1 MLPLRAPS
9 LGLVVAATGLSTLGA
24 EIATAR
30 LLAPAFGSSTVI
42 WANTIAIVLVAIAI
56 GAWLGGRL
64 ADRGPSP
71 RKMYRLL
78 LGGSALLAL
87 TPVLAV
93 PILGVGI
100 KALDDVSAPGFFG
113 SLVAVLLLVA
123 TPLAILGATS
133 PYAVRLALGRIGD
146 GDDAVAHAGR
156 IAGRLSALGTGGS
169 LVGTFLAALLLIPLI
184 GTRRTFL
191 LFALLLAVIA
201 VWGLAS
207 APADARDDDTDGGP
221 RSAAA
226 DASTAEGGQSVA
238 PRPILLAALVP
249 LAIFALILI
258 PAPTVKAAGP
268 GLRLLE
274 ERETNEQYARVLESP
289 NGTRTMELGEGHAIH
304 SLKRP
309 GTVLTG
315 GYWDELLVL
324 GHLSGRAPGRVLIL
338 GNAGGTVATA
348 MRALDPDVHVD
359 AVDYD
364 EQLAELGKRWFD
376 LGGDRLRLL
385 TGDARV
391 ELRRSAGNYDAIL
404 VDAYRQPYIPFH
416 LSTKE
421 FFALAKDRLAPGGVV
436 IVNVGH
442 PEGDYE
448 LEEVL
453 GATMRAAG
461 LKHVVRDQAQ
471 TLNTQLVARAQPF
484 AAAGLLP
491 SYEQRRDEVRARTV
505 SEPAALTAD
514 RATLDATAV
523 ETAARV
529 EPARLG
535 GRVYTDDKAPVELL
549 IDGSLAKVAVSG
561 GDS

>member
-71 RKMYRLL
+71 RKMYTLL

-113 SLVAVLLLVA
+113 SLIAVLLLVA
-123 TPLAILGATS
+123 TPLALLGATS
-133 PYAVRLALGRIGD
+133 PYAVRLALGRIPD

-207 APADARDDDTDGGP
+207 APADAESDDDAARRPATDDA
-221 RSAAA
+221 SAAA
-226 DASTAEGGQSVA
+226 GGTAVS
-238 PRPILLAALVP
+238 PRPVLLAALVP
-249 LAIFALILI
+249 LAILVLILV
-258 PAPTVKAAGP
+258 PAPTVKAAGA

-324 GHLSGRAPGRVLIL
+324 GHLSGRAPKRVLIL

-421 FFALAKDRLAPGGVV
+421 FFSLAKDRLAPGGVV

-442 PEGDYE
+442 PEGDFE

-461 LKHVVRDQAQ
+461 LRHVVRDAAQ
-471 TLNTQLVARAQPF
+471 SLNTQLVARAEPF
-484 AAAGLLP
+484 EPAGLLA
-491 SYEQRRDEVRARTV
+491 SYEARRDALRNRTA
-505 SEPAALTAD
+505 SEPASLSID
-514 RATLDATAV
+514 RGTLDITAA

-529 EPARLG
+529 EPARPG

>member
-64 ADRGPSP
+64 ADNGPSP
-71 RKMYRLL
+71 RKMYKLL

-100 KALDDVSAPGFFG
+100 RALDDVSAPGFFG

-123 TPLAILGATS
+123 TPLALLGATS
-133 PYAVRLALGRIGD
+133 PYAVRLALGQIPD

-169 LVGTFLAALLLIPLI
+169 LVGTFLAALLLIPLV

-207 APADARDDDTDGGP
+207 APADATTDDEAGPQPSADDAPPRDGRG
-221 RSAAA
+221 
-226 DASTAEGGQSVA
+226 SVA

-249 LAIFALILI
+249 LTILALILI

-274 ERETNEQYARVLESP
+274 ERETNEQYARVLETP

-324 GHLSGRAPGRVLIL
+324 GHLSGHAPKRVLIL
-338 GNAGGTVATA
+338 GNAGGTIATSL
-348 MRALDPDVHVD
+348 RALDPDVVVD

-364 EQLAELGKRWFD
+364 KQLAELGKRWFD

-391 ELRRSAGNYDAIL
+391 ELRRSEGNYDAIL

-421 FFALAKDRLAPGGVV
+421 FFSLAKDRLAPGGVV
-436 IVNVGH
+436 VVNVGH

-461 LKHVVRDQAQ
+461 LRHVLRDQAQ
-471 TLNTQLVARAQPF
+471 SLNTQLVARAEPF
-484 AAAGLLP
+484 DVGGVLA
-491 SYEQRRDEVRARTV
+491 SYRERREAVRAR
-505 SEPAALTAD
+505 SIAEPAWLTAD
-514 RATLDATAV
+514 RATLDQTAID
-523 ETAARV
+523 TAARL
-529 EPARLG
+529 EPARPG
-535 GRVYTDDKAPVELL
+535 GRIYTDDKAPVELL